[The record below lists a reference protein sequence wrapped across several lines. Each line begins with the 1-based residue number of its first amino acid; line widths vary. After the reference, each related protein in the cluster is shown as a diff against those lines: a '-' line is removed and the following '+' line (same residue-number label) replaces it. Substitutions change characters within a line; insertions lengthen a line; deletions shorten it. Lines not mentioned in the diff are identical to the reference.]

1 MLHLVTFRHFSYF
14 FQPCSGQG
22 CSGQVA
28 DSEADPIPA
37 LPAEQAG
44 PLWGRRCGQ
53 ARMGMMDSHHN
64 NNNNN
69 TTFGSTPQKDR
80 RVFPGCYRWW
90 IIPLF
95 SRDPTI
101 GQSVNQEDL
110 DSDIQ
115 PGQWDAGV
123 VEMAIELYQLYPW
136 NLPFR
141 NWQDSGYLLKEFA
154 LLVLSTVHIH
164 NYLVWRN
171 DKRIGDSTI
180 CWRCAYIDRDCTHST
195 KSKLTPGV
203 IGCTCWVRFMGKT
216 CCAPGSFLSPGGE
229 CCITEADD
237 DAGDQGAPFFWVR
250 GVTANIWWH
259 RHEKSHGKW
268 R

>member
-1 MLHLVTFRHFSYF
+1 MLQMLDNPSI
-14 FQPCSGQG
+14 FQ
-22 CSGQVA
+22 
-28 DSEADPIPA
+28 
-37 LPAEQAG
+37 
-44 PLWGRRCGQ
+44 
-53 ARMGMMDSHHN
+53 
-64 NNNNN
+64 
-69 TTFGSTPQKDR
+69 GSNH
-80 RVFPGCYRWW
+80 
-90 IIPLF
+90 
-95 SRDPTI
+95 

-141 NWQDSGYLLKEFA
+141 NWQDSGYSLQEFA

-180 CWRCAYIDRDCTHST
+180 CWRCAYTDRDCTHST

-203 IGCTCWVRFMGKT
+203 IGWTCWVRFMGKT

-237 DAGDQGAPFFWVR
+237 DAGDQGAPFGPSGSAVKI
-250 GVTANIWWH
+250 GEHLVTSPISSPWKMTLISTWLP
-259 RHEKSHGKW
+259 SGKHTENYGKHHF
-268 R
+268 